1 MLAKL
6 VEQGNVQTLPLK
18 VLSSAHLEK
27 DFTMIIDPR
36 GIVPQQGETLNGA
49 GYENG
54 PRRQEFDGF
63 TYFGVEDGVK
73 NDEDDVSSKDGAGA
87 TGGYIEDATGKQVLK
102 KEMND
107 FIIPSN
113 NPNNSDASK
122 EQPSSIN
129 PMMGGGNN
137 HQGRQFYIQFD
148 PLDRL
153 YKIRDL
159 GKGYGAFAKLQG
171 SIIIR
176 DSFLVNIGESYVV
189 SYLINNQDELLICK
203 GGKGGFGNLR
213 YKSSTNR
220 SPTKFTEGKEG
231 DSLSLRLEL
240 RLLADIGLL
249 GKPNAGKSSLVR
261 AVSSAK
267 PKVADYAFTTLHPS
281 LGVIDYS
288 ENSSFVIS
296 DIPGLIAGASEGVG
310 LGIQFLKHLSRTKVI
325 VQIVDV
331 YDKNPME
338 VITEIRELSKEI
350 TNYDPDLIKKVKW
363 LALNKID
370 LINTNKLEEL
380 KDELGR
386 EFQDNLHIYCIS
398 AAKKEGTQQLMRD
411 IGEFMETSDE

>member
-1 MLAKL
+1 MKFIDEVSIDVLA
-6 VEQGNVQTLPLK
+6 G
-18 VLSSAHLEK
+18 H
-27 DFTMIIDPR
+27 
-36 GIVPQQGETLNGA
+36 
-49 GYENG
+49 
-54 PRRQEFDGF
+54 
-63 TYFGVEDGVK
+63 
-73 NDEDDVSSKDGAGA
+73 
-87 TGGYIEDATGKQVLK
+87 
-102 KEMND
+102 
-107 FIIPSN
+107 
-113 NPNNSDASK
+113 
-122 EQPSSIN
+122 
-129 PMMGGGNN
+129 GGN
-137 HQGRQFYIQFD
+137 GLASFR
-148 PLDRL
+148 RL
-153 YKIRDL
+153 KNIP
-159 GKGYGAFAKLQG
+159 KGGPDGGDGGNGG
-171 SIIIR
+171 SIIFR
-176 DSFLVNIGESYVV
+176 SVNNLNTLSKFRFQKKFEAENGKRGGSQNKTGSDGKDLVIEVPCGTLLYDLETDNPLAD
-189 SYLINNQDELLICK
+189 LINNQDELLICK

-281 LGVIDYS
+281 LGVVDYS

-350 TNYDPDLIKKVKW
+350 TNYDPDLIKKVRW

-370 LINTNKLEEL
+370 LINTNQLEEL

>member
-1 MLAKL
+1 MK
-6 VEQGNVQTLPLK
+6 
-18 VLSSAHLEK
+18 
-27 DFTMIIDPR
+27 FIDEVS
-36 GIVPQQGETLNGA
+36 IDVKA
-49 GYENG
+49 G
-54 PRRQEFDGF
+54 D
-63 TYFGVEDGVK
+63 
-73 NDEDDVSSKDGAGA
+73 
-87 TGGYIEDATGKQVLK
+87 
-102 KEMND
+102 
-107 FIIPSN
+107 
-113 NPNNSDASK
+113 
-122 EQPSSIN
+122 
-129 PMMGGGNN
+129 GGN
-137 HQGRQFYIQFD
+137 GLASFR
-148 PLDRL
+148 RL
-153 YKIRDL
+153 KNIP
-159 GKGYGAFAKLQG
+159 KGGPDGGDGGNGG
-171 SIIIR
+171 SIIFR
-176 DSFLVNIGESYVV
+176 SVNNLNTLSKFRFQRKFEAENGKRGGSQNKTGSDGKDLVIEVPCGTLLYDLETDNPLAD
-189 SYLINNQDELLICK
+189 LINNQDELLICK

-281 LGVIDYS
+281 LGVVDYS

-350 TNYDPDLIKKVKW
+350 TNYDPNLIKKVKW

>member
-1 MLAKL
+1 MK
-6 VEQGNVQTLPLK
+6 
-18 VLSSAHLEK
+18 
-27 DFTMIIDPR
+27 FIDEVS
-36 GIVPQQGETLNGA
+36 IDVKA
-49 GYENG
+49 G
-54 PRRQEFDGF
+54 D
-63 TYFGVEDGVK
+63 
-73 NDEDDVSSKDGAGA
+73 
-87 TGGYIEDATGKQVLK
+87 
-102 KEMND
+102 
-107 FIIPSN
+107 
-113 NPNNSDASK
+113 
-122 EQPSSIN
+122 
-129 PMMGGGNN
+129 GGN
-137 HQGRQFYIQFD
+137 GLASFR
-148 PLDRL
+148 RL
-153 YKIRDL
+153 KNIP
-159 GKGYGAFAKLQG
+159 KGGPDGGDGGDGG
-171 SIIIR
+171 SIIFR
-176 DSFLVNIGESYVV
+176 SVNNLNTLSKFRFQRKFEAENGKRGGSQNKTGSDGKDLVIEVPCGTLLYDLETDNPLAD
-189 SYLINNQDELLICK
+189 LINNQDELLICK

-220 SPTKFTEGKEG
+220 SPTKFTEGKTG

-281 LGVIDYS
+281 LGVVDYS

-350 TNYDPDLIKKVKW
+350 TNYDPNLIKKVRW

-370 LINTNKLEEL
+370 LINTNQLEEL

>member
-1 MLAKL
+1 MK
-6 VEQGNVQTLPLK
+6 
-18 VLSSAHLEK
+18 
-27 DFTMIIDPR
+27 FIDEVS
-36 GIVPQQGETLNGA
+36 IDVKA
-49 GYENG
+49 G
-54 PRRQEFDGF
+54 D
-63 TYFGVEDGVK
+63 
-73 NDEDDVSSKDGAGA
+73 
-87 TGGYIEDATGKQVLK
+87 
-102 KEMND
+102 
-107 FIIPSN
+107 
-113 NPNNSDASK
+113 
-122 EQPSSIN
+122 
-129 PMMGGGNN
+129 GGN
-137 HQGRQFYIQFD
+137 GLASFR
-148 PLDRL
+148 RL
-153 YKIRDL
+153 KNIP
-159 GKGYGAFAKLQG
+159 KGGPDGGDGGNGG
-171 SIIIR
+171 SIIFR
-176 DSFLVNIGESYVV
+176 SVNNLNTLSKFRFQRKFEAENGKRGGSQNKTGSDGKDLVIEVPCGTLLYDLETDNPLAD
-189 SYLINNQDELLICK
+189 LINNQDELLICK

-220 SPTKFTEGKEG
+220 SPTKFTEGMEG

-281 LGVIDYS
+281 LGVVDYS

-370 LINTNKLEEL
+370 LINTNQLEEL
-380 KDELGR
+380 KGELGR
-386 EFQDNLHIYCIS
+386 EFQDNLRIYCIS

>member
-1 MLAKL
+1 MKFIDEVSIDVKA
-6 VEQGNVQTLPLK
+6 GDGGDG
-18 VLSSAHLEK
+18 LSSFRRLK
-27 DFTMIIDPR
+27 NIPK
-36 GIVPQQGETLNGA
+36 G
-49 GYENG
+49 G
-54 PRRQEFDGF
+54 PDG
-63 TYFGVEDGVK
+63 GD
-73 NDEDDVSSKDGAGA
+73 
-87 TGGYIEDATGKQVLK
+87 
-102 KEMND
+102 
-107 FIIPSN
+107 
-113 NPNNSDASK
+113 
-122 EQPSSIN
+122 
-129 PMMGGGNN
+129 GGN
-137 HQGRQFYIQFD
+137 G
-148 PLDRL
+148 
-153 YKIRDL
+153 
-159 GKGYGAFAKLQG
+159 G
-171 SIIIR
+171 SIIFRSINNLNTLSKFR
-176 DSFLVNIGESYVV
+176 FQRKFEAENGKRGGSQNKTGSDGKDLVIEVPCGTLLYDLETDNPLAD
-189 SYLINNQDELLICK
+189 LINNQDELLICK

-281 LGVIDYS
+281 LGVVDYS

-370 LINTNKLEEL
+370 LINTNQLEEL

>member
-1 MLAKL
+1 MKFIDEVSIDVKAGDG
-6 VEQGNVQTLPLK
+6 GNG
-18 VLSSAHLEK
+18 LSSFRRLK
-27 DFTMIIDPR
+27 NIPK
-36 GIVPQQGETLNGA
+36 G
-49 GYENG
+49 G
-54 PRRQEFDGF
+54 PDG
-63 TYFGVEDGVK
+63 GD
-73 NDEDDVSSKDGAGA
+73 
-87 TGGYIEDATGKQVLK
+87 
-102 KEMND
+102 
-107 FIIPSN
+107 
-113 NPNNSDASK
+113 
-122 EQPSSIN
+122 
-129 PMMGGGNN
+129 GGN
-137 HQGRQFYIQFD
+137 G
-148 PLDRL
+148 
-153 YKIRDL
+153 
-159 GKGYGAFAKLQG
+159 G
-171 SIIIR
+171 SIIFR
-176 DSFLVNIGESYVV
+176 SVNNLNTLSKFRFQRKFEAENGKRGGSQNKTGSDGKDLVIEVPCGTLLYDLETDNSLAD
-189 SYLINNQDELLICK
+189 LINNQDELLICK

-281 LGVIDYS
+281 LGVVDYS

-350 TNYDPDLIKKVKW
+350 TNYDPDLIKKVRW

-370 LINTNKLEEL
+370 LINTNQLEEL
-380 KDELGR
+380 
-386 EFQDNLHIYCIS
+386 
-398 AAKKEGTQQLMRD
+398 
-411 IGEFMETSDE
+411 

>member
-1 MLAKL
+1 MK
-6 VEQGNVQTLPLK
+6 
-18 VLSSAHLEK
+18 
-27 DFTMIIDPR
+27 FIDEVS
-36 GIVPQQGETLNGA
+36 IDVKA
-49 GYENG
+49 G
-54 PRRQEFDGF
+54 D
-63 TYFGVEDGVK
+63 
-73 NDEDDVSSKDGAGA
+73 
-87 TGGYIEDATGKQVLK
+87 
-102 KEMND
+102 
-107 FIIPSN
+107 
-113 NPNNSDASK
+113 
-122 EQPSSIN
+122 
-129 PMMGGGNN
+129 GGN
-137 HQGRQFYIQFD
+137 GLASFR
-148 PLDRL
+148 RL
-153 YKIRDL
+153 KNIP
-159 GKGYGAFAKLQG
+159 KGGPDGGDGGNGG
-171 SIIIR
+171 SIIFR
-176 DSFLVNIGESYVV
+176 SVNNLNTLSKFRFQRKFEAENGKRGGSQNKTGSDGKDLVIEVPCGTLLYDLETDNPLAD
-189 SYLINNQDELLICK
+189 LINNQDELLVCK
-203 GGKGGFGNLR
+203 GGRGGFGNLR

-281 LGVIDYS
+281 LGVVDYS

-370 LINTNKLEEL
+370 LINTDQLEEL

-411 IGEFMETSDE
+411 IGEFMETFDE

>member
-1 MLAKL
+1 MK
-6 VEQGNVQTLPLK
+6 
-18 VLSSAHLEK
+18 
-27 DFTMIIDPR
+27 FIDEVS
-36 GIVPQQGETLNGA
+36 IDVKA
-49 GYENG
+49 G
-54 PRRQEFDGF
+54 D
-63 TYFGVEDGVK
+63 
-73 NDEDDVSSKDGAGA
+73 
-87 TGGYIEDATGKQVLK
+87 
-102 KEMND
+102 
-107 FIIPSN
+107 
-113 NPNNSDASK
+113 
-122 EQPSSIN
+122 
-129 PMMGGGNN
+129 GGN
-137 HQGRQFYIQFD
+137 GLASFR
-148 PLDRL
+148 RL
-153 YKIRDL
+153 KNIP
-159 GKGYGAFAKLQG
+159 KGGPDGGDGGNGG
-171 SIIIR
+171 SIIFR
-176 DSFLVNIGESYVV
+176 SVNNLKTLSKFRFQRKFEAENGKRGGSQNKTGSDGKDLVIEVPCGTLLYDVETDNPLAD
-189 SYLINNQDELLICK
+189 LINNQDELLICK

-231 DSLSLRLEL
+231 DGLSLRLEL

-281 LGVIDYS
+281 LGVVDYS

-331 YDKNPME
+331 YDKNTME

-350 TNYDPDLIKKVKW
+350 TNYDPDLIKKVRW

-370 LINTNKLEEL
+370 LINTNQLEEL

>member
-1 MLAKL
+1 MK
-6 VEQGNVQTLPLK
+6 
-18 VLSSAHLEK
+18 
-27 DFTMIIDPR
+27 FIDEVS
-36 GIVPQQGETLNGA
+36 IDVKA
-49 GYENG
+49 G
-54 PRRQEFDGF
+54 D
-63 TYFGVEDGVK
+63 
-73 NDEDDVSSKDGAGA
+73 
-87 TGGYIEDATGKQVLK
+87 
-102 KEMND
+102 
-107 FIIPSN
+107 
-113 NPNNSDASK
+113 
-122 EQPSSIN
+122 
-129 PMMGGGNN
+129 GGN
-137 HQGRQFYIQFD
+137 GLASFR
-148 PLDRL
+148 RL
-153 YKIRDL
+153 KNIP
-159 GKGYGAFAKLQG
+159 KGGPDGGDGGNGG
-171 SIIIR
+171 SIIFR
-176 DSFLVNIGESYVV
+176 SVNNLNTLSKFRFHRKFEAENGKRGGSQNKTGSDGKDLVIEVPCGTLLYDLETDNPLAD
-189 SYLINNQDELLICK
+189 LINNQDELLICK

-281 LGVIDYS
+281 LGVVDYS

-370 LINTNKLEEL
+370 LINTDQLEEL

>member
-1 MLAKL
+1 MK
-6 VEQGNVQTLPLK
+6 
-18 VLSSAHLEK
+18 
-27 DFTMIIDPR
+27 FIDEVS
-36 GIVPQQGETLNGA
+36 IDIKA
-49 GYENG
+49 G
-54 PRRQEFDGF
+54 D
-63 TYFGVEDGVK
+63 
-73 NDEDDVSSKDGAGA
+73 
-87 TGGYIEDATGKQVLK
+87 
-102 KEMND
+102 
-107 FIIPSN
+107 
-113 NPNNSDASK
+113 
-122 EQPSSIN
+122 
-129 PMMGGGNN
+129 GGN
-137 HQGRQFYIQFD
+137 GLASFR
-148 PLDRL
+148 RL
-153 YKIRDL
+153 KNIP
-159 GKGYGAFAKLQG
+159 KGGPDGGDGGNGG
-171 SIIIR
+171 SIIFRSVNNINTLSKFR
-176 DSFLVNIGESYVV
+176 FQRKFEAENGKRGGSQNKTGSDGKDLVIEVPCGTLLYDLETDNPLAD
-189 SYLINNQDELLICK
+189 LINNQDELLICK

-281 LGVIDYS
+281 LGVVDYS

-331 YDKNPME
+331 YDKKPME

>member
-1 MLAKL
+1 MK
-6 VEQGNVQTLPLK
+6 
-18 VLSSAHLEK
+18 
-27 DFTMIIDPR
+27 FIDEVS
-36 GIVPQQGETLNGA
+36 IDVKA
-49 GYENG
+49 G
-54 PRRQEFDGF
+54 D
-63 TYFGVEDGVK
+63 
-73 NDEDDVSSKDGAGA
+73 
-87 TGGYIEDATGKQVLK
+87 
-102 KEMND
+102 
-107 FIIPSN
+107 
-113 NPNNSDASK
+113 
-122 EQPSSIN
+122 
-129 PMMGGGNN
+129 GGN
-137 HQGRQFYIQFD
+137 GLASFR
-148 PLDRL
+148 RL
-153 YKIRDL
+153 KNIP
-159 GKGYGAFAKLQG
+159 KGGPDGGDGGNGG
-171 SIIIR
+171 SIIFR
-176 DSFLVNIGESYVV
+176 SVNNLNTLSKFRFQKKFEAENGKRGGSQNKTGSDGKDLVIEVPCGTLLYDLETDNPLAD
-189 SYLINNQDELLICK
+189 LINNQDELLICK

-281 LGVIDYS
+281 LGVVDYS

-350 TNYDPDLIKKVKW
+350 TNYDPDLIKKVRW

-370 LINTNKLEEL
+370 LINTNQLEEL

-398 AAKKEGTQQLMRD
+398 AAKKEGTQHLMRD

>member
-1 MLAKL
+1 MK
-6 VEQGNVQTLPLK
+6 
-18 VLSSAHLEK
+18 
-27 DFTMIIDPR
+27 FIDEVS
-36 GIVPQQGETLNGA
+36 IDVKA
-49 GYENG
+49 G
-54 PRRQEFDGF
+54 D
-63 TYFGVEDGVK
+63 
-73 NDEDDVSSKDGAGA
+73 
-87 TGGYIEDATGKQVLK
+87 
-102 KEMND
+102 
-107 FIIPSN
+107 
-113 NPNNSDASK
+113 
-122 EQPSSIN
+122 
-129 PMMGGGNN
+129 GGN
-137 HQGRQFYIQFD
+137 GLASFR
-148 PLDRL
+148 RL
-153 YKIRDL
+153 KNIP
-159 GKGYGAFAKLQG
+159 KGGPDGGDGGNGG
-171 SIIIR
+171 SIIFR
-176 DSFLVNIGESYVV
+176 SVNNLNTLSKFRFQRKFEAENGKRGGSQNKTGSDGKDLVIEVPCGTLLYDLETDNPLAD
-189 SYLINNQDELLICK
+189 LINNQDELLICK

-281 LGVIDYS
+281 LGVVDYS

-331 YDKNPME
+331 YDKNIIE

-370 LINTNKLEEL
+370 LINTDQLEEL

>member
-1 MLAKL
+1 MK
-6 VEQGNVQTLPLK
+6 
-18 VLSSAHLEK
+18 
-27 DFTMIIDPR
+27 FIDEVS
-36 GIVPQQGETLNGA
+36 IDVKA
-49 GYENG
+49 G
-54 PRRQEFDGF
+54 D
-63 TYFGVEDGVK
+63 
-73 NDEDDVSSKDGAGA
+73 
-87 TGGYIEDATGKQVLK
+87 
-102 KEMND
+102 
-107 FIIPSN
+107 
-113 NPNNSDASK
+113 
-122 EQPSSIN
+122 
-129 PMMGGGNN
+129 GGN
-137 HQGRQFYIQFD
+137 GLASFR
-148 PLDRL
+148 RL
-153 YKIRDL
+153 KNIP
-159 GKGYGAFAKLQG
+159 KGGPDGGDGGNGG
-171 SIIIR
+171 SIIFR
-176 DSFLVNIGESYVV
+176 SVNNLNTLSKFRFQRKFEAENGKRGGSQNKTGSDGKDLVIEVPCGTLLYDLETDNPLAD
-189 SYLINNQDELLICK
+189 LINNQDELLICK

-281 LGVIDYS
+281 LGVVDYS

-331 YDKNPME
+331 YDKDPME

-370 LINTNKLEEL
+370 LINTDQLEEL

>member
-1 MLAKL
+1 MK
-6 VEQGNVQTLPLK
+6 
-18 VLSSAHLEK
+18 
-27 DFTMIIDPR
+27 FIDEVS
-36 GIVPQQGETLNGA
+36 IDVKA
-49 GYENG
+49 G
-54 PRRQEFDGF
+54 D
-63 TYFGVEDGVK
+63 
-73 NDEDDVSSKDGAGA
+73 
-87 TGGYIEDATGKQVLK
+87 
-102 KEMND
+102 
-107 FIIPSN
+107 
-113 NPNNSDASK
+113 
-122 EQPSSIN
+122 
-129 PMMGGGNN
+129 GGN
-137 HQGRQFYIQFD
+137 GLASFR
-148 PLDRL
+148 RL
-153 YKIRDL
+153 KNIP
-159 GKGYGAFAKLQG
+159 KGGPDGGDGGNGG
-171 SIIIR
+171 SIIFR
-176 DSFLVNIGESYVV
+176 SVNNLNTLSKFRFQKKFEAENGKRGGSQNKTGSDGKDLVIEVPCGTLLYDLETDNPLAD
-189 SYLINNQDELLICK
+189 LINNQDELLICK

-281 LGVIDYS
+281 LGVVDYS

-350 TNYDPDLIKKVKW
+350 TNYDPDLIKKVRW

-370 LINTNKLEEL
+370 LINTNQLEEL

>member
-1 MLAKL
+1 MK
-6 VEQGNVQTLPLK
+6 
-18 VLSSAHLEK
+18 
-27 DFTMIIDPR
+27 FIDEVS
-36 GIVPQQGETLNGA
+36 IDIKA
-49 GYENG
+49 G
-54 PRRQEFDGF
+54 D
-63 TYFGVEDGVK
+63 
-73 NDEDDVSSKDGAGA
+73 
-87 TGGYIEDATGKQVLK
+87 
-102 KEMND
+102 
-107 FIIPSN
+107 
-113 NPNNSDASK
+113 
-122 EQPSSIN
+122 
-129 PMMGGGNN
+129 GGN
-137 HQGRQFYIQFD
+137 GLASFR
-148 PLDRL
+148 RL
-153 YKIRDL
+153 KNIP
-159 GKGYGAFAKLQG
+159 KGGPDGGDGGNGG
-171 SIIIR
+171 SIIFR
-176 DSFLVNIGESYVV
+176 SVNNLNTLSKFRFQRKFEAENGKRGGSQNKTGSDGKDLVIEVPCGTLLYDLETDNPLAD
-189 SYLINNQDELLICK
+189 LINNQDELLICK

-231 DSLSLRLEL
+231 DGLSLRLEL

-281 LGVIDYS
+281 LGVVDYS

-370 LINTNKLEEL
+370 LINTNQLEEL

>member
-1 MLAKL
+1 MK
-6 VEQGNVQTLPLK
+6 
-18 VLSSAHLEK
+18 
-27 DFTMIIDPR
+27 FIDEVS
-36 GIVPQQGETLNGA
+36 IDVKA
-49 GYENG
+49 G
-54 PRRQEFDGF
+54 D
-63 TYFGVEDGVK
+63 
-73 NDEDDVSSKDGAGA
+73 
-87 TGGYIEDATGKQVLK
+87 
-102 KEMND
+102 
-107 FIIPSN
+107 
-113 NPNNSDASK
+113 
-122 EQPSSIN
+122 
-129 PMMGGGNN
+129 GGN
-137 HQGRQFYIQFD
+137 GLASFR
-148 PLDRL
+148 RL
-153 YKIRDL
+153 KNIP
-159 GKGYGAFAKLQG
+159 KGGPDGGDGGNGG
-171 SIIIR
+171 SIIFR
-176 DSFLVNIGESYVV
+176 AVNNLNTLSKFRFQRKFEAENGKRGGSQNKTGSDGKDLVIEVPCGTLLYDLETDNPLAD
-189 SYLINNQDELLICK
+189 LINNQDELLICK

-281 LGVIDYS
+281 LGVVDYS

-370 LINTNKLEEL
+370 LINTDQLEEL

>member
-1 MLAKL
+1 MK
-6 VEQGNVQTLPLK
+6 
-18 VLSSAHLEK
+18 
-27 DFTMIIDPR
+27 FIDEVS
-36 GIVPQQGETLNGA
+36 IDIKA
-49 GYENG
+49 G
-54 PRRQEFDGF
+54 D
-63 TYFGVEDGVK
+63 
-73 NDEDDVSSKDGAGA
+73 
-87 TGGYIEDATGKQVLK
+87 
-102 KEMND
+102 
-107 FIIPSN
+107 
-113 NPNNSDASK
+113 
-122 EQPSSIN
+122 
-129 PMMGGGNN
+129 GGN
-137 HQGRQFYIQFD
+137 GLASFR
-148 PLDRL
+148 RL
-153 YKIRDL
+153 KNIP
-159 GKGYGAFAKLQG
+159 KGGPDGGDGGNGG
-171 SIIIR
+171 SIIFR
-176 DSFLVNIGESYVV
+176 SVNNLNTLSRFRFQRKFEAENGKRGGSQNKTGSDGKDLVIEVPCGTLLYDLETDNPLAD
-189 SYLINNQDELLICK
+189 LINNQDQILICK

-281 LGVIDYS
+281 LGVVDYS

-296 DIPGLIAGASEGVG
+296 DIPGLIAGASQGVG

-338 VITEIRELSKEI
+338 VISEIRELSKEI
-350 TNYDPDLIKKVKW
+350 TNYDPALIKKVRW

-370 LINTNKLEEL
+370 LINTDQLEEL

-386 EFQDNLHIYCIS
+386 EFQDKLHIYCIS
-398 AAKKEGTQQLMRD
+398 AAKKDGTQQLMRD

>member
-1 MLAKL
+1 MK
-6 VEQGNVQTLPLK
+6 
-18 VLSSAHLEK
+18 
-27 DFTMIIDPR
+27 FIDEVS
-36 GIVPQQGETLNGA
+36 IDVKA
-49 GYENG
+49 G
-54 PRRQEFDGF
+54 D
-63 TYFGVEDGVK
+63 
-73 NDEDDVSSKDGAGA
+73 
-87 TGGYIEDATGKQVLK
+87 
-102 KEMND
+102 
-107 FIIPSN
+107 
-113 NPNNSDASK
+113 
-122 EQPSSIN
+122 
-129 PMMGGGNN
+129 GGN
-137 HQGRQFYIQFD
+137 GLASFR
-148 PLDRL
+148 RL
-153 YKIRDL
+153 KNIP
-159 GKGYGAFAKLQG
+159 KGGPDGGDGGNGG
-171 SIIIR
+171 SIIFR
-176 DSFLVNIGESYVV
+176 SVNNLNTLSKFRFQRKFEAENGKRGGSQNKTGSDGKDLVIEVPCGTLLYDLETDNPLAD
-189 SYLINNQDELLICK
+189 LINNQDELLICK

-281 LGVIDYS
+281 LGVVDYS

-331 YDKNPME
+331 YDKNPIE

-350 TNYDPDLIKKVKW
+350 VNYDPDLIKKVKW

-370 LINTNKLEEL
+370 LINTNQLEEL

>member
-1 MLAKL
+1 MK
-6 VEQGNVQTLPLK
+6 
-18 VLSSAHLEK
+18 
-27 DFTMIIDPR
+27 FIDEVS
-36 GIVPQQGETLNGA
+36 IDIKA
-49 GYENG
+49 G
-54 PRRQEFDGF
+54 D
-63 TYFGVEDGVK
+63 
-73 NDEDDVSSKDGAGA
+73 
-87 TGGYIEDATGKQVLK
+87 
-102 KEMND
+102 
-107 FIIPSN
+107 
-113 NPNNSDASK
+113 
-122 EQPSSIN
+122 
-129 PMMGGGNN
+129 GGN
-137 HQGRQFYIQFD
+137 GLASFR
-148 PLDRL
+148 RL
-153 YKIRDL
+153 KNIP
-159 GKGYGAFAKLQG
+159 KGGPDGGDGGNGG
-171 SIIIR
+171 SIIFRSVNNINTLSKFR
-176 DSFLVNIGESYVV
+176 FQRKFEAENGKRGGSQNKTGSDGKDLVIEVPCGTLLYDLETDNPLAD
-189 SYLINNQDELLICK
+189 LINNQDELLICK

-281 LGVIDYS
+281 LGVVDYS

-310 LGIQFLKHLSRTKVI
+310 LGIHFLKHLSRTKVI

-350 TNYDPDLIKKVKW
+350 INYDPDLIKKVRW

-370 LINTNKLEEL
+370 LINTNQLEEL
-380 KDELGR
+380 KDEVGK

-398 AAKKEGTQQLMRD
+398 AAKKEGTQQMMRD